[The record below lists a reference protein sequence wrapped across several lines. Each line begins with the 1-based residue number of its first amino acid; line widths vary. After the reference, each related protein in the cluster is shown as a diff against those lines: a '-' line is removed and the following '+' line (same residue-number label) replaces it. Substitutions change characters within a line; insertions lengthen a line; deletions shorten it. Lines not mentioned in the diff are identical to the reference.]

1 MTGKLTLTPRARRD
15 LDDIWDYSRNRWGER
30 RAEAYLRQLSL
41 DMRTVV
47 DIPRL
52 GQAAEEIRPGY
63 RRFRSGSHV
72 LFYRVT
78 DTGIAVIRI
87 LHERMDVARHL

>member
-52 GQAAEEIRPGY
+52 GQSAEEIRPGY